1 MLNGKPFVWIL
12 DDEWTDHSMELA
24 IYEQNGF
31 NVKITRSENLTE
43 DTEKYASH
51 ADGVV
56 AQIGFPCGKGLIERL
71 DNCKIIAISGVGYNH
86 VDIEAASA
94 RGIYVANVPDY
105 CIEEV
110 SDHTVALMLFLTRR
124 LGMYREKVRQGGW
137 DPLDIPTI
145 HRLQEQTIG
154 LLGFGRIARRVAE
167 KVKPFS
173 ARVIAHDSYVDDD
186 VVKQRGVHPVSL
198 EELLEQSNILSL
210 HVPLT
215 EETRNLL
222 NRERLS
228 KLPQGA
234 FIVNTCRGG
243 IIDERALQ
251 AAIEEGHI
259 AGAGLDV
266 LTVEPPSP
274 DHPLFRME
282 EVIVTPHSSYISE
295 EAVAELK
302 RRTCETVINGVQGKV
317 PYALNKEKIR

>member
-43 DTEKYASH
+43 DIEKYASH

-56 AQIGFPCGKGLIERL
+56 AQIGFPCGSELIERL

-86 VDIEAASA
+86 VDIEAAST

-105 CIEEV
+105 CVEEV

-167 KVKPFS
+167 KVKPFG
-173 ARVIAHDSYVDDD
+173 ARIIAHDGYVDDD

-215 EETRNLL
+215 EETKNLL

-234 FIVNTCRGG
+234 YIVNTCRGG

-302 RRTCETVINGVQGKV
+302 RRTCETVIKGVQGKV
-317 PYALNKEKIR
+317 PYALNKEKIG